1 MTGGIVAE
9 VTVASGSDRESGN
22 PADGG
27 AEGRYVLQLFVA
39 GTNPRSLRAVENLRR
54 ICERHMPG
62 HYELRVIDIYQSPDA
77 AQEGQVVAAPTLVK
91 ELPLPL
97 RRVVGDLADEGH
109 VLVALGLSQKP

>member
-1 MTGGIVAE
+1 M
-9 VTVASGSDRESGN
+9 ASDLTSARAADAGSSSH
-22 PADGG
+22 
-27 AEGRYVLQLFVA
+27 YVLQLYVA

-62 HYELRVIDIYQSPDA
+62 EYDLRVIDIYRSPDA
-77 AQEGQVVAAPTLVK
+77 AEEGQVLAAPTLVK

-109 VLVALGLSQKP
+109 VLVALGMQSP

>member
-1 MTGGIVAE
+1 MAPEVDRENADNGDVAE
-9 VTVASGSDRESGN
+9 AA
-22 PADGG
+22 PF
-27 AEGRYVLQLFVA
+27 VLQLFVA

-62 HYELRVIDIYQSPDA
+62 QYQLRVIDIYHSPDA
-77 AQEGQVVAAPTLVK
+77 AEEGQVVAAPTLVK

-109 VLVALGLSQKP
+109 VLVALGLTSEM